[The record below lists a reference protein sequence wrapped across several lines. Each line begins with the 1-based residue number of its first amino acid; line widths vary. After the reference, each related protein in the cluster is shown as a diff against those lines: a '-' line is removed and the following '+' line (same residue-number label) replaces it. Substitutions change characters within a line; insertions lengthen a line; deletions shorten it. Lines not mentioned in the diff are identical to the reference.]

1 MKCSGDTALALAL
14 TTLTP
19 LYENAEREWKADPI
33 NNPTAFPEYPLTS
46 EVVNGFY
53 QRCDAICDNS
63 SLVNDNTPNCVPLSN
78 ILVSS
83 F

>member
-1 MKCSGDTALALAL
+1 MKCSGDTVTALALAL

-46 EVVNGFY
+46 EVVNRFY
-53 QRCDAICDNS
+53 QRCDED
-63 SLVNDNTPNCVPLSN
+63 P
-78 ILVSS
+78 
-83 F
+83 